1 MGKLIKLK
9 LKSKG
14 DDRIDNFFDQI
25 EMVKELY
32 LQGVIGSV
40 FIIAVGD
47 GVKYCTSNGIEVRS
61 AKKICLDFIEN
72 AKEYLD

>member
-9 LKSKG
+9 IKPKG

-32 LQGVIGSV
+32 LQGDIESI

-47 GVKYCTSNGIEVRS
+47 GVKYCTSNGIEIRS
-61 AKKICLDFIEN
+61 AKKICLDFIKN
-72 AKEYLD
+72 TKEYLD